1 MTEQAFEFEYP
12 RVLSIAGSDSGGG
25 AGIQADLKT
34 FAALGCYG
42 MTAITALTAQNTLG
56 VRAIHGVP
64 PAMLRAQIDA
74 VLEDI
79 GAHAVK
85 IGMLHSPDIVL
96 TVAEAI
102 DRHAL
107 EKVVLDPV
115 MVATS
120 GAVLIDHPAIAML
133 VRELFG
139 RASVVTPNLDEAALL
154 VGRTLDSEAA
164 MEAAARELLAMGAA
178 AVLLKGGHLAGD
190 VVSDL
195 LLTKSGEVH
204 WMRAPRIHT
213 FNTHG
218 TGCTLSSAI
227 AAQLALGASL
237 LQAVQAARAYVR
249 AALLAGARV
258 RTGAGGGPLNH
269 AFAPEAMRLKTL

>member
-213 FNTHG
+213 ANTHG

>member
-1 MTEQAFEFEYP
+1 MTEQKFEFEYP

-56 VRAIHGVP
+56 VRAIHGIP

-85 IGMLHSPDIVL
+85 IGMLHSPEIVL

-107 EKVVLDPV
+107 AKVVLDPV

-120 GAVLIDHPAIAML
+120 GAVLIDDPAIAVL
-133 VRELFG
+133 VRELFA

-154 VGRTLDSEAA
+154 VGRNLGSEAA
-164 MEAAARELLAMGAA
+164 MEAAARELLAMGAP
-178 AVLLKGGHLAGD
+178 AVLLKGGHLAGA

-195 LLTKSGEVH
+195 LLTKNGELH
-204 WMRAPRIHT
+204 WMRAPRIDT
-213 FNTHG
+213 ANTHG

-227 AAQLALGASL
+227 AAQLALGATL

-249 AALLAGARV
+249 AALQAGARV
-258 RTGAGGGPLNH
+258 RTGAGSGPLNH
-269 AFAPEAMRLKTL
+269 GHALEAMRLKTL